1 MKRFQN
7 NKFNRAMTVFIGLI
21 YGQISFADGG
31 LIPTINGAEKI
42 AEGGDAMGV
51 LAGWVKTGM
60 FILLCASSIFLLTK
74 SMNTAM
80 VGLKK
85 AQEDEGSITTMLNYL
100 VSALLA
106 ATLGLV
112 CAYIGYKIYEN
123 FNVTAAG

>member
-7 NKFNRAMTVFIGLI
+7 GLFNKAMILFIGLV

-31 LIPTINGAEKI
+31 LIPQIKGADGI
-42 AEGGDAMGV
+42 AGGQEDAMSV

-80 VGLKK
+80 IGLKK
-85 AQEDEGSITTMLNYL
+85 AQEDDGSITTMLNYL

-112 CAYIGYKIYEN
+112 CAYIGYQVYQG
-123 FNVTAAG
+123 FNVAG

>member
-7 NKFNRAMTVFIGLI
+7 HRINRAITVFIGLI
-21 YGQISFADGG
+21 YGQLSFADGG
-31 LIPTINGAEKI
+31 LIPTINGAEKV

-74 SMNTAM
+74 AMNTAM

-85 AQEDEGSITTMLNYL
+85 AQDDEGSITTMLNYL

-112 CAYIGYKIYEN
+112 CAYIGYQVYQN
-123 FNVTAAG
+123 FNVPG

>member
-1 MKRFQN
+1 MKRFQSDF
-7 NKFNRAMTVFIGLI
+7 FNRAGMIFIGLV
-21 YGQISFADGG
+21 YGQMSFADNG
-31 LIPTINGAEKI
+31 LIPKINGAQEV
-42 AEGGDAMGV
+42 ADGNDAMGI
-51 LAGWVKTGM
+51 LGGWVKTGL

-85 AQEDEGSITTMLNYL
+85 AQDDEGSITTMLNYL

-112 CAYIGYKIYEN
+112 CAYIGYQVYQN
-123 FNVTAAG
+123 FNVGA

>member
-1 MKRFQN
+1 MNRFRTGFF
-7 NKFNRAMTVFIGLI
+7 NKALMLFIGLV

-31 LIPTINGAEKI
+31 LIPTINGASEI
-42 AEGGDAMGV
+42 ASGEDAMGV

-80 VGLKK
+80 IGLKK
-85 AQEDEGSITTMLNYL
+85 AQDDEGSITTMLNYL

-112 CAYIGYKIYEN
+112 CAYIGYQVYKN
-123 FNVTAAG
+123 FNV

>member
-1 MKRFQN
+1 MKKQLL
-7 NKFNRAMTVFIGLI
+7 NKVAMVFTGLI
-21 YGQISFADGG
+21 YGQTSFADNG
-31 LIPTINGAEKI
+31 LIPKINGADTIED
-42 AEGGDAMGV
+42 GGDAMGV

-74 SMNTAM
+74 AMNTAM

-112 CAYIGYKIYEN
+112 CAYLGYQIYSN
-123 FNVTAAG
+123 FNV

>member
-1 MKRFQN
+1 MNSLKRTRVNQV
-7 NKFNRAMTVFIGLI
+7 ALAWIGLA
-21 YGQISFADGG
+21 YGQVSFADGG
-31 LIPTINGAEKI
+31 LIPTINGAEQI
-42 AEGGDAMGV
+42 ASGSDAMGV

-60 FILLCASSIFLLTK
+60 FIMLCAASIFLLTK

-85 AQEDEGSITTMLNYL
+85 AQDDEGSITTMLNYL

-112 CAYIGYKIYEN
+112 CGYLGYQIYQN
-123 FNVTAAG
+123 FNVAG